1 MKKFFAIML
10 AVCLFAMNGFAFAA
24 ESVKLV
30 TWGGGDAYRQS
41 TEVFNGRQDNVEFTI
56 EIISAFDEYISAH
69 ITAGD
74 LPEMYNITPYADVQE
89 AAAAGRLMDLS
100 DTPVVASLLESTK
113 ASVSYDGKVYALPYQ
128 QQIIACFYNP
138 ELFEQAGIEA
148 VPTTYSEFVTVCEK
162 LTAAGIQP
170 IASTYASSW
179 TLSHMGS
186 ALFSTAIRG
195 TDEAWLANIAAGGS
209 YADTPNLDEIFR
221 FLDLLKQYSGENYM
235 DSNSDAGYN
244 AFAAGKAAILIQG
257 DWALENA
264 SKVNPEMNAGMFAL
278 PVSDEAEWNKLA
290 IDVSVGIAVN
300 ADLSEEK
307 KTAVMQVLEYLYD
320 ADDPTG
326 HNSIA
331 FSFPGAGVSAV
342 AFTSEVVNGF
352 NYYNDYLEYAQS
364 GNVFNWI
371 YQQLPAGTDIGAALQ
386 GYMAGLLNQEEV
398 IAMLDDANASLTF

>member
-1 MKKFFAIML
+1 MKKIFAIILVVCML
-10 AVCLFAMNGFAFAA
+10 AMTGSAFAA

-41 TEVFNGRQDNVEFTI
+41 TEEFNGRQDDVEFTI

-74 LPEMYNITPYADVQE
+74 MPEMYNITPYADVQE
-89 AAAAGRLMDLS
+89 AAAAGRLMDLT
-100 DTPVVASLLESTK
+100 DTAVAASLLESTK

-128 QQIIACFYNP
+128 QQIVACFYNP
-138 ELFEQAGIEA
+138 ALFEKAGIEA
-148 VPTTYSEFVTVCEK
+148 VPTTYTEFVAVCEK
-162 LTAAGIQP
+162 LAAAGIQP
-170 IASTYASSW
+170 IAPTYASSW

-195 TDEAWLANIAAGGS
+195 TDEEWLANIAAGGS
-209 YADTPNLDEIFR
+209 YADTPNLEEIFR
-221 FLDLLKQYSGENYM
+221 FLDLLKLYSGENYM

-244 AFAAGKAAILIQG
+244 AFAAGEAAILIQG
-257 DWALENA
+257 DWALEHA

-307 KTAVMQVLEYLYD
+307 KAAVMQVLEYMYD
-320 ADDPTG
+320 VDDPAG

-331 FSFPGAGVSAV
+331 FSFPGAGVPSV
-342 AFTSEVVNGF
+342 AFTSDVVNGF

-386 GYMAGLLNQEEV
+386 GYMAGLLTADEA